1 MSGWYEKYYW
11 RIGFISR
18 FYDLL
23 TPESYLE
30 SMRKVAALLPDK
42 QGQNVWDA
50 GCGTGLLMLFLKNAV
65 KQGMIYYGS
74 DLLFAGLSQVR
85 MRAKELRCLDRVACF
100 QNDIISP
107 AFKEKS
113 LDVIVAHFSIYTI
126 PENLKRTQALKN
138 MYHVL
143 KSGGLLI
150 VCCPSQNYD
159 PDKIIEES
167 CELVLAR
174 KGRLEAGIKRFLF
187 YSFTKRLGLNF
198 IQKQLKSGQW
208 VTYTQEKLIEEL
220 CGAGFEIGYSETVY
234 AGGAYLICGHKV
246 SG

>member
-11 RIGFISR
+11 RIGFISQL
-18 FYDLL
+18 YDLL

-30 SMRKVAALLPDK
+30 SMRKVAALLPNK
-42 QGQNVWDA
+42 HGQKIWDA

-65 KQGMIYYGS
+65 KQGMFYYGS
-74 DLLFAGLSQVR
+74 DLLFSGLSQVR

-100 QNDIISP
+100 QNDIVTP
-107 AFKEKS
+107 TFKEKS

-126 PENLKRTQALKN
+126 SENVNRTQVLKN

-143 KSGGLLI
+143 KFGGLLI
-150 VCCPSQNYD
+150 ICCPSENYD
-159 PDKIIEES
+159 ADKIIEES
-167 CELVLAR
+167 CKLLVAR
-174 KGRLEAGIKRFLF
+174 KGPLEVGIKRFLF

-208 VTYTQEKLIEEL
+208 VTYTQKKLIEDL
-220 CGAGFEIGYSETVY
+220 RGAGFEIGHSETVY